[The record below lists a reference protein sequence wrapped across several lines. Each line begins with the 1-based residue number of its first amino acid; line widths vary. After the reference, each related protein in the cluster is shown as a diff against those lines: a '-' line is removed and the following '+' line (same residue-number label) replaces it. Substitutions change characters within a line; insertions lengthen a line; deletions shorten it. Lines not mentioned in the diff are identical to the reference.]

1 MISQLWT
8 DLSEK
13 EWQEECK
20 RIRELQDRHFREKG
34 DEKEQ

>member
-1 MISQLWT
+1 MTQRLWT

-13 EWQEECK
+13 EWQEERK

-34 DEKEQ
+34 DESK